1 MYVCIYIYIYIY
13 MLYMYIYMF
22 IYVNTL
28 SHDSHW
34 LRRVECLRGRTEGC
48 DLEGGD
54 KRRCNFETIHRRRH
68 NTTCIPCTFAAR
80 VQARNTLTQ
89 ERVTIPWHPHC
100 TRSSRFDSMQQGL
113 IRQETWQTAVEL
125 AEGLGYCV
133 CDRGGVEVVE
143 TGGRDAEA
151 VAWWGEVGPVYWR
164 HALCICKCIY
174 TYI

>member
-1 MYVCIYIYIYIY
+1 

-89 ERVTIPWHPHC
+89 ERVTIP
-100 TRSSRFDSMQQGL
+100 
-113 IRQETWQTAVEL
+113 
-125 AEGLGYCV
+125 
-133 CDRGGVEVVE
+133 
-143 TGGRDAEA
+143 
-151 VAWWGEVGPVYWR
+151 
-164 HALCICKCIY
+164 
-174 TYI
+174 